1 MALLRKAIGMPH
13 NPQSMVRAKRRDRI
27 GFRLSGLRWL
37 ASISPHARQ
46 VTGVCRLLASAGQ
59 QVAPSTA
66 SLKQWHTTA
75 VKCRLTGLLA
85 AVILAIATPAWC
97 ADDAVPAASVQV
109 DASLRE
115 RAVSKIRRVLEQE
128 QKFVKVHAA
137 EFLLALDYVEG
148 VQQVFLKELELHGT
162 EPQYRIGIWR
172 VLARAAAREEERKEW
187 VKKIRDVFMDPA
199 APDRLHAVETLA
211 KLGYAVSKKEP
222 EELAAMEQAARPEA
236 APLTPYAAWVLLNSG
251 QPDAEKAEARLA
263 ALLDSDDVDIRMGA
277 AYAFRHQPAVS
288 AAAQKKLLAAVE
300 REPAES
306 KARVFVVAA
315 AAIHAPGDQRAS
327 LKAEL
332 VRRVAAGS
340 EEDRVEAGRA
350 LAEIADSSDL
360 PLMVPLIDDPSADL
374 GATAADA
381 VLRIGRRVPRCLAI
395 WDWMVIAIYAL
406 GMLCVGWYY
415 SRRTKTQEQY
425 LLGDRQMRPL
435 MVGVSLFAS
444 LFSCISYLAW
454 PGEII
459 KYGPM
464 IIGTVLA
471 YPLVAFVVGW
481 LIIPFIMRLKVTSA
495 YEILELR
502 LGSTVR
508 TLGSVLF
515 LLLRLMW
522 MSVIVYAMAT
532 KVLVPLAGLPPWTTP
547 LVCGVLALVTIV
559 YTAMGGLRA
568 VVITDVLQAIILFA
582 AAIATVVT
590 VTVCLGGI
598 QGWWPTH
605 WIAHWPEPRFG
616 YDPSARVPLAVVILS
631 VFTWYVCTSTSDQIA
646 IQRYLSTKDAKAA
659 RSVLIISLVA
669 DTFVTLFL
677 AAVGLALLAYFRAFP
692 HMLHDNQ
699 TILADSDKL
708 FPQFI
713 ITGLPVGVS
722 GLVVAGLLACAMS
735 AFSAGINSTCS
746 VLTVDIIDRIRGKNK
761 VAESGRVGQLKHVSI
776 LIGVVVVC
784 LSFFVNMV
792 QGNLLAVCYKVVSL
806 LTSPLAG
813 LFLLS
818 MFVPWARAFGAL
830 VGAACG
836 LAVVIV
842 ISYWTEITGRED
854 VTFLWAMPLGLLVE
868 FCVGALVSLIP
879 IGRVKPMLTERATDQ

>member
-1 MALLRKAIGMPH
+1 MRKAMGMPQD
-13 NPQSMVRAKRRDRI
+13 P
-27 GFRLSGLRWL
+27 LSTVWAECRNDLE
-37 ASISPHARQ
+37 
-46 VTGVCRLLASAGQ
+46 VCRRGIAGEAGCQ
-59 QVAPSTA
+59 PARNAAGRRPTLFAAKANRLFAGLFAAAIIAVAM
-66 SLKQWHTTA
+66 
-75 VKCRLTGLLA
+75 
-85 AVILAIATPAWC
+85 PAWS
-97 ADDAVPAASVQV
+97 AEKPASEPV
-109 DASLRE
+109 DAALRE
-115 RAVSKIRRVLEQE
+115 RAVSTLRRVLDQE

-137 EFLLALDYVEG
+137 EFLLALDYAEG

-172 VLARAAAREEERKEW
+172 VLARAAARDDEHAQW
-187 VKKIRDVFMDPA
+187 VGKICDVFVDPA
-199 APDRLHAVETLA
+199 ASDRLHAVETLA
-211 KLGYAVSKKEP
+211 KLNYVVDKKDSEQ
-222 EELAAMEQAARPEA
+222 LAAMEQAARPEA
-236 APLTPYAAWVLLNSG
+236 APLTPYAAWVLLNSS
-251 QPDAEKAEARLA
+251 QPDTETAESRLA
-263 ALLDSDDVDIRMGA
+263 ELLTSDDVDTRMGA
-277 AYAFRHQPAVS
+277 AYAFRHQGAVS
-288 AAAQKKLLAAVE
+288 AATLQKLLAAVK
-300 REPAES
+300 REPADS
-306 KARVFVVAA
+306 NARVFMVAA
-315 AAIHAPGDQRAS
+315 AAIHAHNADRAS

-332 VRRVAAGS
+332 LQRVAAGK

-350 LAEIADSSDL
+350 LAEIADDSDL
-360 PLMVPLIDDPSADL
+360 AALVPLIDDSSADVA
-374 GATAADA
+374 ATAADA
-381 VLRIGRRVPRCLAI
+381 VLRIGRRVPRCLSI
-395 WDWMVIAIYAL
+395 WDWAVIVAYAL

-435 MVGVSLFAS
+435 IVGVSLFAS

-464 IIGTVLA
+464 ILGSVLA
-471 YPLVAFVVGW
+471 YPFVAFVVGW

-502 LGSTVR
+502 LGASVR

-515 LLLRLMW
+515 LLLRLLW

-532 KVLVPLAGLPPWTTP
+532 KVLVPLAGLPAWSTP

-568 VVITDVLQAIILFA
+568 VVITDVIQAVILFA
-582 AAIATVVT
+582 AAIATVAV
-590 VTVCLGGI
+590 VSVCLGGV

-605 WIAHWPEPRFG
+605 WAAHWPEPRFG
-616 YDPSARVPLAVVILS
+616 YDPGSRVPLAVVILS

-669 DTFVTLFL
+669 DVFVTLML
-677 AAVGLALLAYFRAFP
+677 VAVGLALLAYFRAFP
-692 HMLHDNQ
+692 QMLHDKQ

-713 ITGLPVGVS
+713 IAGLPVGVS

-746 VLTVDIIDRIRGKNK
+746 VFTVDILDRIRGKK
-761 VAESGRVGQLKHVSI
+761 AGGETGRVGQLKHVSV
-776 LIGVVVVC
+776 LIGVIVVC

-792 QGNLLAVCYKVVSL
+792 EGNLLAVCYKVVNL
-806 LTSPLAG
+806 LTAPLAG

-818 MFVPWARAFGAL
+818 MFVPWARTFGAL

-836 LAVVIV
+836 LATVIV
-842 ISYWTEITGRED
+842 ISYCPELTGGL
-854 VTFLWAMPLGLLVE
+854 TFLWAMPLGLAVE
-868 FCVGALVSLIP
+868 FCVGALASLIP
-879 IGRVKPMLTERATDQ
+879 IGQVKPMLTEQK